1 MMRQEPVADW
11 VEGKY
16 EILGKIREGG
26 MGAVYKVRHRL
37 LHEIRVIKIIRPQLE
52 AGPELNERFLREARL
67 AIQLRHPNIA
77 QLHDFSIDDDG
88 RAFIVMEYIEGV
100 TLEDILKAAGPP
112 SIGLALEIARQTLKG
127 LGSMHRKGMVHRD
140 VSPDNVMLSRNEDGE
155 PRIALIDLGI
165 AKALAGGSHLTT
177 TGAFLGKPK
186 YAAPEQ
192 FGVAGQDAVDTRSD
206 LYSFGVVFYELLTGT
221 SPIQGRDPSSLI
233 AGHLFRPPVDFSES
247 DPGRRVPA
255 DLRAVVLRM
264 LAKEPV
270 QRFQTAEQI
279 DRLLTEI
286 GRRYPNRSEGLE
298 PLLQTAAAAPAPG
311 APPPGTTQD
320 RLDREFTASVTPA
333 EPAAGTLYLGEVPRP
348 GTPAPVVAPVPIP
361 ITTPA
366 PAEKPR
372 LVVPPPPRLPRPEVA
387 LSTAEKIV
395 SRVTPADRA
404 GGPPGER
411 VDRSRAVLSGSA
423 AAAFPGAPRR
433 PSRLPWIAVAVAL
446 AAGVAGG
453 LWWSQRP
460 PSRQPT
466 GSQPPETP
474 APAVS
479 VAAIPAPTPPPEP
492 PAPVETSAPAS
503 VPEPSPAPPPASRV
517 PRPTLKP
524 APESSPSKRAPNPA
538 SVKATQDSS
547 FARYAGSLPSAAPEP
562 SPSPTAAPTTSPA
575 PTPAPPAVTAPMRE
589 WDSASFATS
598 VPAPTTKSSPTPAS
612 PSVTAPTTMSDSIER
627 ARLVSVARPA
637 FPKEAK
643 GLGFTHV
650 AVAVMV
656 NEQGRVIET
665 KVVSA
670 YTLGRQPATKQKT
683 AFVDA
688 AVKAASQARFEPA
701 RRAGVPIKVPIELG
715 FDFKPPGR

>member
-1 MMRQEPVADW
+1 MKPEPVADW
-11 VEGKY
+11 IEGKY

-37 LHEIRVIKIIRPQLE
+37 LHEIRVIKIIRPQLDV
-52 AGPELNERFLREARL
+52 GPELNERFLREARF

-100 TLEDILKAAGPP
+100 TLEDVIKTADPP
-112 SIGLALEIARQTLKG
+112 PLGLALEIARQTLKG
-127 LGSMHRKGMVHRD
+127 LGSMHRKGMIHRD

-177 TGAFLGKPK
+177 TGAFLGKPR

-298 PLLQTAAAAPAPG
+298 LLLQAAAAAPAPG

-333 EPAAGTLYLGEVPRP
+333 APPASGTLYLGEVPRP
-348 GTPAPVVAPVPIP
+348 VTPTPSPS
-361 ITTPA
+361 PA
-366 PAEKPR
+366 PAA
-372 LVVPPPPRLPRPEVA
+372 VVEPLTAISPPEALPLPVRT
-387 LSTAEKIV
+387 SSK
-395 SRVTPADRA
+395 
-404 GGPPGER
+404 
-411 VDRSRAVLSGSA
+411 RS
-423 AAAFPGAPRR
+423 
-433 PSRLPWIAVAVAL
+433 SRLPWIAADAVLIVVIVAEV
-446 AAGVAGG
+446 
-453 LWWSQRP
+453 WWSQRP
-460 PSRQPT
+460 PDRQ
-466 GSQPPETP
+466 TP
-474 APAVS
+474 AVPAAPTVAQS
-479 VAAIPAPTPPPEP
+479 PAPPPPAPVAAVQPSSEPLVAVAPTPPP
-492 PAPVETSAPAS
+492 
-503 VPEPSPAPPPASRV
+503 
-517 PRPTLKP
+517 
-524 APESSPSKRAPNPA
+524 
-538 SVKATQDSS
+538 
-547 FARYAGSLPSAAPEP
+547 
-562 SPSPTAAPTTSPA
+562 
-575 PTPAPPAVTAPMRE
+575 
-589 WDSASFATS
+589 
-598 VPAPTTKSSPTPAS
+598 VPAPTTPAPVRAKAPSPIPPVPTPFKPAQQ
-612 PSVTAPTTMSDSIER
+612 PE
-627 ARLVSVARPA
+627 ARPE
-637 FPKEAK
+637 KEPVE
-643 GLGFTHV
+643 HSSSS
-650 AVAVMV
+650 
-656 NEQGRVIET
+656 E
-665 KVVSA
+665 
-670 YTLGRQPATKQKT
+670 
-683 AFVDA
+683 
-688 AVKAASQARFEPA
+688 
-701 RRAGVPIKVPIELG
+701 
-715 FDFKPPGR
+715 PPGRPATAERTVLADSFEDNRHGWRASEHPSAPALVRDGHYILGSTAGGWRYATIDVDLPERGDFDISCAVTKLRGDDRYFFGLLWGFRDPNNFYNLAITGDGRAAVTAKSSGIFSNFNQPDVRCPAVHLANATNALRIVKKGTRLQFFVNGTEIHSMDWQWNGGFAPRLGLLAYGELLLAFDDLKISIPAPPQ